1 MYDTLSKLR
10 HKMNNVPLYE
20 PTGYETFD

>member
-10 HKMNNVPLYE
+10 HSMNDVPLYE
-20 PTGYETFD
+20 PTGEEVFE